1 MWLVGTERWRNFDAS
16 PTLRFERLPLIG
28 RLYTRN
34 SQRFP
39 ENVEYGDIVKGLPVA
54 EESFHGVY
62 CSHVLEH
69 LSLADFRTALI
80 NTWRILRPGGGG
92 VFRLVLPDLEHMVN
106 RYIDDCSESAAHTF
120 MTDTGLG
127 ALKRDRS
134 LRGFVVSYMGNS
146 KHLWMWDFKSIAA
159 ELSRA
164 GFTGIRRAAFG
175 DSPDAAFS
183 EVEEKDRWE
192 NCLGVECRRLA

>member
-1 MWLVGTERWRNFDAS
+1 MARVRNYLQYGCGWWAPKGWRNFDAS

-28 RLYTRN
+28 WLYTRN

-39 ENVEYGDIVKGLPVA
+39 ENVEYGDIVKGLP
-54 EESFHGVY
+54 
-62 CSHVLEH
+62 
-69 LSLADFRTALI
+69 
-80 NTWRILRPGGGG
+80 
-92 VFRLVLPDLEHMVN
+92 DLEHMVN
-106 RYIDDCSESAAHTF
+106 RYIDDRSESAAHTF